1 MKIRTSF
8 VSNSSSSSFIIAI
21 RGENNKILKEFFEK
35 DDGWIKDLEDEN
47 DAFSENVK
55 KFKKDGFKLFVA
67 RTDFDERSSTMTKFI
82 EKVTTNKF
90 KDIKLVHVS
99 LS

>member
-1 MKIRTSF
+1 MKIRTLF

-21 RGENNKILKEFFEK
+21 KGENNKILKEFFEK
-35 DDGWIKDLEDEN
+35 DDGFIKDLTEN
-47 DAFSENVK
+47 YKEFAEKVK

-67 RTDFDERSSTMTKFI
+67 RTDFDERSSMMTKFI
-82 EKVTTNKF
+82 EKVTNNKF

-99 LS
+99 